1 MSFKGQSTIK
11 DDTQTV
17 NLRRQR
23 DNIIINRKWKAVRFR
38 QIGFSANKNLVFF
51 SPFSSRKMCK
61 KRTWSLLDSPKGK
74 MEGYNLA
81 LRTNRA
87 GCYPQMKTNTLFLS
101 GYILDHEIRSIQN
114 NFYWGFRW
122 TAGKFR
128 CTNRYCENNTEE
140 CPSSLFQRTVDWNVV
155 WVHNLRNAGHGHQGG
170 CGVSGR
176 GKQVSNTRWY
186 CRNKLEVFLEQ

>member
-1 MSFKGQSTIK
+1 MWQIK
-11 DDTQTV
+11 KPWTL
-17 NLRRQR
+17 NLGLE
-23 DNIIINRKWKAVRFR
+23 IYTGEEA
-38 QIGFSANKNLVFF
+38 IGAEVGIAAA
-51 SPFSSRKMCK
+51 PCPAISSRGFPAGLVPGSGCPE
-61 KRTWSLLDSPKGK
+61 SISVLGS
-74 MEGYNLA
+74 NL
-81 LRTNRA
+81 
-87 GCYPQMKTNTLFLS
+87 LS
-101 GYILDHEIRSIQN
+101 GYILDHKIRSIQN

-140 CPSSLFQRTVDWNVV
+140 WPSSLFQRTVDWNVV